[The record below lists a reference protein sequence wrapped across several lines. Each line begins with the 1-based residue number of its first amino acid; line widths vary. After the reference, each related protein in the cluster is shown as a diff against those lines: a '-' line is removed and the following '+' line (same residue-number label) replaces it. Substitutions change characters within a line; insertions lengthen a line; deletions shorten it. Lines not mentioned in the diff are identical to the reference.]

1 MKFFGLSLLVAVLL
15 GVANPSAESVK
26 AVMAVPREKEAAPVA
41 RTFDEYKEYFGNLVF
56 EKDAETA
63 LAEIEV
69 ELDKS
74 PVVFEYCHALVHEI
88 GHAAYKRYGFEEA
101 LLFEADICGSGYL
114 HGMVE
119 AYLADQTDVLAAL
132 KTVCDPDDGVCM
144 HGVGHGL
151 MMYANND
158 IPAALAYCDEFEAHA
173 TQIHCSEGVF
183 MENFGLDWNLHAHP
197 YLQVED
203 PMYPCDEQDAKY
215 KNTCYFY
222 APRLYNRV
230 YPNAYEQALD
240 WCMTAETG
248 YEQDCVRG
256 QGSTMMKYGMD
267 DIAGLEAI
275 CGGASGEYAALC
287 IRGMTS
293 YYIVNYASAEKGKE
307 LCAILKEDNQAA
319 CMEEVEAKSAFYVD

>member
-1 MKFFGLSLLVAVLL
+1 MKFFSFPLLIVVMVALV
-15 GVANPSAESVK
+15 NPAEPSVK
-26 AVMAVPREKEAAPVA
+26 AVPAVPLGDEAAPVA
-41 RTFDEYKEYFGNLVF
+41 RSFDEYKEYFGDLVW

-69 ELDKS
+69 ELDKR
-74 PVVFEYCHALVHEI
+74 PIVFEYCHALVHEI
-88 GHAAYKRYGFEEA
+88 GHAAYERYGFDGA
-101 LLFEADICGSGYL
+101 LMFEADICGAGYL

-119 AYLADQTDVLAAL
+119 TYLEEQSDVLTAL
-132 KTVCDPDDGVCM
+132 KTVCDPDNGVCM

-151 MMYANND
+151 MMYTNND
-158 IPAALAYCDEFEAHA
+158 IPAALAYCDEFEGHA

-197 YLQVED
+197 YLNVED
-203 PMYPCDEQDAKY
+203 PMYPCSEQEGKY

-230 YPNAYEQALD
+230 YVDAYEQAIE
-240 WCMTAETG
+240 WCLTAESG
-248 YEQDCVRG
+248 YVSDCMRG
-256 QGSTMMKYGMD
+256 QGSTMMKYSMD
-267 DIAGLEAI
+267 DIAGIEAV
-275 CGGASGEYAALC
+275 CEGAPGEYAALC

-307 LCAILKEDNQAA
+307 LCAVLKESNQEA
-319 CMEEVEAKSAFYVD
+319 CEEEVEAKSAFYRD